1 MNHLCRDSKQSLLR
15 WFLRLACVQ
24 IISLILHAND
34 HRPIKIAEPLSGH
47 IHPSICMSKA
57 GTLIVTFGRVN
68 HRDLRILRSHDAG
81 KTWSHPEPFQH
92 TTTTT
97 HYPGSLTALSDGR
110 IVHCWNRWEGDS
122 DEKEPRRVLFSTSSD
137 EGVTWTAP
145 QSLPYSPERRS
156 VIRHPL
162 VEITPSRWLCPLDDA
177 TLDFDATSLKAA
189 PWGDGRNHGLVPI
202 VRTPKG
208 THISGAGLRSTDSGT
223 TWLPIEGFP
232 DIKSQGWRHELVCL
246 SDGLLLASEIT
257 GPGFGGEKI
266 AYRVSADDGLTWSR
280 RFVYHDPGRAIGGR
294 ACPRT
299 VEIDKTT
306 IGVVFYDTA
315 TEGGPSLLFLTIP
328 VADLTR

>member
-1 MNHLCRDSKQSLLR
+1 MNHLFRDSKRSLLR

-162 VEITPSRWLCPLDDA
+162 VEITPSRWLCPLDVSSPLSAPRKAPTSAELAFDPPTLAPLGNPSKDSQTSNPKAGA
-177 TLDFDATSLKAA
+177 TNSFACQTASFS
-189 PWGDGRNHGLVPI
+189 H
-202 VRTPKG
+202 
-208 THISGAGLRSTDSGT
+208 LRS
-223 TWLPIEGFP
+223 PA
-232 DIKSQGWRHELVCL
+232 
-246 SDGLLLASEIT
+246 LASE
-257 GPGFGGEKI
+257 GK
-266 AYRVSADDGLTWSR
+266 R
-280 RFVYHDPGRAIGGR
+280 
-294 ACPRT
+294 
-299 VEIDKTT
+299 
-306 IGVVFYDTA
+306 
-315 TEGGPSLLFLTIP
+315 
-328 VADLTR
+328 